1 MPMAAY
7 FLALLIGLV
16 LGLVGSGG
24 SIVTMPVLVYTFGM
38 NPVEATTY
46 SLFIVGTAALAG
58 AVQQTVKQNVHFKS
72 TLYFGVASIVTVLL
86 VRRFVLHALPDVL
99 FSIGNMQVSR
109 DRALMVL
116 FAALM
121 LAAVRSMWRS
131 ENQNVE
137 QSETKEPNKLRLS
150 LYGIGTGV
158 ITGLVGAGGGFLI
171 VPALVLYAGLP
182 IKKAIGTS
190 LSIIAINSFSGF
202 LSDASYLHGID
213 WKFLL
218 EFTGLAVVGIF
229 IGAALNK
236 RIPSSKL
243 KRVFA
248 VFVALMAVYILLREF
263 LF

>member
-1 MPMAAY
+1 MAAY
-7 FLALLIGLV
+7 LLALLIGLV

-38 NPVEATTY
+38 TPVEATTY

-58 AVQQTVKQNVHFKS
+58 AIQQTVKRNVHFQS
-72 TLYFGVASIVTVLL
+72 TFYFGVSSIFTVLL

-99 FSIGNMQVSR
+99 FTVGHTQVSR
-109 DRALMVL
+109 DRVLMVF

-121 LAAVRSMWRS
+121 LVAVRSMWRK
-131 ENQNVE
+131 ENSDTTDIDTQ
-137 QSETKEPNKLRLS
+137 PNRLRLS
-150 LYGIGTGV
+150 LYGIGVGV

-202 LSDASYLHGID
+202 LSDASYRQGID
-213 WKFLL
+213 WVFLL

-236 RIPSSKL
+236 RIHASNL

-248 VFVALMAVYILLREF
+248 VFVALMAVYILMREF